1 MDFANI
7 LKDID
12 IQEKT
17 FDDSVCAQTLRKEHL
32 EVQLIWIILIRKY
45 L

>member
-12 IQEKT
+12 IHEKT
-17 FDDSVCAQTLRKEHL
+17 SDDSVCAQTLEKEHL
-32 EVQLIWIILIRKY
+32 EVQLAWIILILK
-45 L
+45 